1 MSQPSEKP
9 AAGKR
14 GSRRR
19 IPTRDDRRHARFA
32 VDLPVR
38 CKPVPGRAGDAWRG
52 RATDVGSGGLA
63 VDLPMRLAPGTR
75 VAVEIRT
82 GIGPMRMEAD
92 VLWTRRVAGRDGI
105 TRHGLCLADRSE
117 VLDLPIHVLLGQ
129 WLGGLAKREGTKAA
143 RGGAQRRTRRRP
155 KTHP

>member
-19 IPTRDDRRHARFA
+19 MATREERNQPRFA
-32 VDLPVR
+32 VNLPVR
-38 CKPVPGRAGDAWRG
+38 CRAVPGRAGDAWRG
-52 RATDVGSGGLA
+52 RATDVGGGGLA
-63 VDLPMRLAPGTR
+63 LDLPMRLAPGTR

-82 GIGPMRMEAD
+82 GIGPLRMEAD
-92 VLWTRRVAGRDGI
+92 VLWTRRVTGRDGI
-105 TRHGLCLADRSE
+105 TRHGLCLAERSE

-129 WLGGLAKREGTKAA
+129 WLHGLARREGTKAA
-143 RGGAQRRTRRRP
+143 QGRAQRRTRRRP

>member
-1 MSQPSEKP
+1 MGQPSEKP
-9 AAGKR
+9 AAGTR

-19 IPTRDDRRHARFA
+19 VARRHPRFA
-32 VDLPVR
+32 VSLPVR
-38 CKPVPGRAGDAWRG
+38 CKRLSGRAEDAWRG
-52 RATDVGSGGLA
+52 RATEVGGGGLA
-63 VDLPMRLAPGTR
+63 VDLPTRLAPGTH

>member
-19 IPTRDDRRHARFA
+19 IATRDDRRHSRFA
-32 VDLPVR
+32 VNLPVR
-38 CKPVPGRAGDAWRG
+38 CRALSGRAGGTWRG
-52 RATDVGSGGLA
+52 RTTNVGGGGLA
-63 VDLPMRLAPGTR
+63 VDLPMRLAPGTH

-117 VLDLPIHVLLGQ
+117 VLDLPVHVLLGQ
-129 WLGGLAKREGTKAA
+129 WLRGLARREGTRASQVSA
-143 RGGAQRRTRRRP
+143 RRRTRGRLKIKR
-155 KTHP
+155 

>member
-9 AAGKR
+9 ATGTR

-19 IPTRDDRRHARFA
+19 IATRDDRRHARF
-32 VDLPVR
+32 
-38 CKPVPGRAGDAWRG
+38 
-52 RATDVGSGGLA
+52 A

-92 VLWTRRVAGRDGI
+92 VQWTRRVAGRDGI